1 MHASSH
7 VVRAPP
13 PPCPI
18 NSPGGLSS
26 NTAAFAK
33 HKVDLDTLAD
43 VTVDDLK
50 EMGLEVGPRHKTAS
64 HIATWVK
71 AKAGN
76 NGGKPK
82 DAAGHSLM
90 A

>member
-1 MHASSH
+1 MRILSDT
-7 VVRAPP
+7 
-13 PPCPI
+13 
-18 NSPGGLSS
+18 GGLSS
-26 NTAAFAK
+26 NAAAFAK
-33 HKVDLDTLAD
+33 HKVDLDTLGD

-50 EMGLEVGPRHKTAS
+50 EMGLAVGPRHKTAN

-76 NGGKPK
+76 HGGKG
-82 DAAGHSLM
+82 AAGHSLM